1 MKAAKSAFKVLE
13 YFSNE
18 WRLHYEQYGKHWA
31 GLLDQQEQALLIL
44 ENADAV
50 LKQAEHDEQ
59 TLRDEKRDATGEVKQ
74 RPTAEN
80 SGRKST

>member
-1 MKAAKSAFKVLE
+1 MK
-13 YFSNE
+13 

-50 LKQAEHDEQ
+50 IKQAEHDEQ
-59 TLRDEKRDATGEVKQ
+59 HCVTRRDALVKQ
-74 RPTAEN
+74 RPTAEKFGQKKHMIN
-80 SGRKST
+80 